1 MLIQDLLFIS
11 RLFSLKISDDLYI
24 FKKKSIPIDIE
35 MYEEQAGW
43 FQTTRIPDESMRSC
57 RKAEDENADAWLAKP
72 TSTRK
77 PAKKAT
83 HEQRRR
89 QQ

>member
-1 MLIQDLLFIS
+1 
-11 RLFSLKISDDLYI
+11 
-24 FKKKSIPIDIE
+24 

-57 RKAEDENADAWLAKP
+57 REAEDEKADAWLAKP

-83 HEQRRR
+83 PEQRR
-89 QQ
+89 QQQ